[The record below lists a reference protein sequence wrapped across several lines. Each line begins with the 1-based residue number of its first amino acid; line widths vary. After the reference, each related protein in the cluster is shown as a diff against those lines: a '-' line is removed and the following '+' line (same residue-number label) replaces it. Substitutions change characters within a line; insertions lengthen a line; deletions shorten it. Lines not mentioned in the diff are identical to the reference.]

1 MIFAEVKMDTKTLV
15 NRKTRRTTL
24 TLEADVADYLEEKLA
39 SNRGLKEKNLVND
52 LLRKGIRADSE
63 VKLPPFE
70 IKPFKTKLAPGMT
83 IEKLEEMIREI

>member
-1 MIFAEVKMDTKTLV
+1 MDTKTLI

-24 TLEADVADYLEEKLA
+24 TLEADVADYLAEKLA
-39 SNRGLKEKNLVND
+39 LNRSLKEKNLVNN
-52 LLRKGIRADSE
+52 LLRMGIEAQQSMIA
-63 VKLPPFE
+63 KPFA